1 MAYKIFFTEDALNDL
16 EVVLDYIRADN
27 PNAAEQFGVSLLK
40 HVELLQSLP
49 RIGVPVPGKPG
60 VRKMLHSPVR
70 VYYRLREDRKYIEVL
85 HFWHAARR
93 DPIL

>member
-1 MAYKIFFTEDALNDL
+1 
-16 EVVLDYIRADN
+16 
-27 PNAAEQFGVSLLK
+27 
-40 HVELLQSLP
+40 
-49 RIGVPVPGKPG
+49 
-60 VRKMLHSPVR
+60 MLHSPVR